1 MQAGCRRLLLY
12 AGAGAGAGW
21 ATVLGLQLLLAER
34 LERSAL
40 KRLGSETASQLRL
53 ADLALERLPR
63 EGVSQLS
70 GLELAVT
77 PPPPAGPVPP
87 PLQRRGQQ
95 LRQELCRQLGAC
107 PRVEVRAE
115 NTAVVWVELPA
126 AMEPAWLVVSL
137 PRMRLLPPR
146 APVMSL
152 ALVAAALVITTLYL
166 ELEVR
171 RPLAVLRRSL
181 NTVDLDS
188 RLEPLPEEGT
198 AAVQQVTMRFNA
210 MLRRLELGRR
220 EQATML
226 AGIAHDLRSPLTRLR
241 LRLAMRGKE
250 EERNLADLDAL
261 ERITGQFMAYA
272 ASRDGETAV
281 EVPLEQLVGEA
292 LAGVEVPLELQLM
305 PLQRQVQPT
314 ALSRAV
320 VNLVDNAMAYGRPPL
335 RVSLREG
342 TDPDGFVIRVADCGE
357 GIPPDQWGRAL
368 EPFQRLDAARGGS
381 GHCGLGLAIA
391 QQVAVAHG
399 GQLRWERLTPGP
411 SAPQRFAVELRGR
424 SHPVTPSP
432 PVVMEQSHPQ
442 TRVQGC

>member
-1 MQAGCRRLLLY
+1 
-12 AGAGAGAGW
+12 
-21 ATVLGLQLLLAER
+21 
-34 LERSAL
+34 
-40 KRLGSETASQLRL
+40 
-53 ADLALERLPR
+53 
-63 EGVSQLS
+63 
-70 GLELAVT
+70 
-77 PPPPAGPVPP
+77 
-87 PLQRRGQQ
+87 
-95 LRQELCRQLGAC
+95 
-107 PRVEVRAE
+107 
-115 NTAVVWVELPA
+115 
-126 AMEPAWLVVSL
+126 
-137 PRMRLLPPR
+137 
-146 APVMSL
+146 
-152 ALVAAALVITTLYL
+152 
-166 ELEVR
+166 
-171 RPLAVLRRSL
+171 
-181 NTVDLDS
+181 
-188 RLEPLPEEGT
+188 
-198 AAVQQVTMRFNA
+198 